1 MICNTLFSPILD
13 SKNPTKHN
21 LVSDQTLV
29 LAARAAI
36 LQDLASTLGSG
47 RGECR
52 NNPAGDV
59 SDVGEEE
66 EEDREDGEEVV
77 VRPTNGSL
85 SMRASEKFL
94 HSHVNRSYTNTYS
107 SCGSF
112 KLPSV
117 IGQYLPCAK
126 N

>member
-1 MICNTLFSPILD
+1 MVCNKLFSTILYCET
-13 SKNPTKHN
+13 PTKHN
-21 LVSDQTLV
+21 LVSDQILV
-29 LAARAAI
+29 LTARAAI

-59 SDVGEEE
+59 SDVDEE

-117 IGQYLPCAK
+117 IGQYLSTAK

>member
-1 MICNTLFSPILD
+1 M
-13 SKNPTKHN
+13 
-21 LVSDQTLV
+21 
-29 LAARAAI
+29 
-36 LQDLASTLGSG
+36 QDLASTLGSG

-59 SDVGEEE
+59 SDVDE

-117 IGQYLPCAK
+117 IGQYPGPTAK
-126 N
+126 NLCRLHWYLDSKLNIGA